1 MKKAKIVT
9 FGIHSLELASTLLQ
23 ENMWYYRITLTRTLK
38 SICKMLNNTEHHCFV
53 FLSERL
59 ILLVFH
65 QRDMWSLTFPS
76 FVGWQSHPFY
86 LGFLKKAGSSHLAL
100 TFVTIDQL
108 QLNITR
114 DWDTN
119 NIYVLQL
126 NDYKRCPNQL
136 RKSPYGESSMGA
148 RQQKACAGKVSH
160 LKSHCSPRCLFST
173 FDTTT
178 TQIMPW
184 PLFSLNVKS
193 CSFSTQI
200 TLYLCCWYSH

>member
-1 MKKAKIVT
+1 MVVQKRPRFKIVT

-23 ENMWYYRITLTRTLK
+23 ENMWYSRITLTRTLT

-136 RKSPYGESSMGA
+136 RKGPYGESSMGA
-148 RQQKACAGKVSH
+148 RQ
-160 LKSHCSPRCLFST
+160 
-173 FDTTT
+173 
-178 TQIMPW
+178 
-184 PLFSLNVKS
+184 
-193 CSFSTQI
+193 
-200 TLYLCCWYSH
+200 

>member
-1 MKKAKIVT
+1 MFCFSFWKIYC
-9 FGIHSLELASTLLQ
+9 A
-23 ENMWYYRITLTRTLK
+23 
-38 SICKMLNNTEHHCFV
+38 CFS
-53 FLSERL
+53 SERY
-59 ILLVFH
+59 VKFN
-65 QRDMWSLTFPS
+65 FPY
-76 FVGWQSHPFY
+76 FFGWQSYPFY
-86 LGFLKKAGSSHLAL
+86 LGFLKKAGSPHLAL

-136 RKSPYGESSMGA
+136 RKGPYGDSSMGA

-160 LKSHCSPRCLFST
+160 LKSHCSPCCLFST

-178 TQIMPW
+178 TQRSCRD
-184 PLFSLNVKS
+184 LFSHSMSSPVPFQLRSHYTSVAGTARKNCYKNMHAFLIS
-193 CSFSTQI
+193 LSFSFALSFI
-200 TLYLCCWYSH
+200 LLSSAAFLKKGNEH